1 MRSLT
6 IFVLVWAVIGKA
18 QTALLPLSP
27 FAIARFHEGP
37 AGRDGDESPIA
48 STSVQYPMIWP
59 MIMSGFTFDPQGMM
73 KTMERFH
80 NKGLLSQFKKEPVR
94 PFRPRSPISPL
105 FYRSLLLEGGF

>member
-6 IFVLVWAVIGKA
+6 IFVLVWAVLGTA
-18 QTALLPLSP
+18 QAALLPLSP
-27 FAIARFHEGP
+27 FARFHEGS

-48 STSVQYPMIWP
+48 LTSAVQYPMIWP